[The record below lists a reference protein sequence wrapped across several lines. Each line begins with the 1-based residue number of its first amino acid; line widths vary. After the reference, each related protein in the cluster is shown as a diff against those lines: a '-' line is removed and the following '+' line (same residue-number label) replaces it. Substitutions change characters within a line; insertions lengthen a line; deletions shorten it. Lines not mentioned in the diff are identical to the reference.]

1 LSLLP
6 LRHHSPLFVITSEG
20 EGSAV
25 SLSFA
30 AEAEEENC
38 RSLGFAPSKNI
49 SKKRHPHRDL
59 SAPVEMTKERA
70 ALPGREVAE

>member
-1 LSLLP
+1 L
-6 LRHHSPLFVITSEG
+6 VAG
-20 EGSAV
+20 
-25 SLSFA
+25 
-30 AEAEEENC
+30 EENR

-59 SAPVEMTKERA
+59 SAPVEMTKGRA